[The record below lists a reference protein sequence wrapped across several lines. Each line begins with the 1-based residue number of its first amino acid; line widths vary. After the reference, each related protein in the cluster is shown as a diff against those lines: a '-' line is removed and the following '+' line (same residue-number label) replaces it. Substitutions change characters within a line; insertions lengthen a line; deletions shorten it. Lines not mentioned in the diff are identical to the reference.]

1 MLSKQLEDKRMQM
14 EMVWIE
20 KLVPEDHLV
29 RKLDAAIDFDFIYDL
44 VEDLYSKDKGPAECG
59 SRGVGQNGVHSIHL
73 WHSFDAPND

>member
-44 VEDLYSKDKGPAECG
+44 VE
-59 SRGVGQNGVHSIHL
+59 
-73 WHSFDAPND
+73 

>member
-44 VEDLYSKDKGPAECG
+44 VEDLYS
-59 SRGVGQNGVHSIHL
+59 N
-73 WHSFDAPND
+73 

>member
-29 RKLDAAIDFDFIYDL
+29 RKLDAVINFDFIYDL
-44 VEDLYSKDKGPAECG
+44 VEDPYS
-59 SRGVGQNGVHSIHL
+59 
-73 WHSFDAPND
+73 